1 MSDYLTAFIAHLQTQ
16 DRSPHTIAAYRNDV
30 AAFFA
35 WLETQLGRGEAT
47 PRPLTPMEVTTFDI
61 QKYRD
66 ALEDAGRQPAG
77 VNRRLAALRVFFAW
91 AIEAGHASANP
102 VQRVKGV
109 KQEARTPKALTSQ
122 EVYRLQREAAAQRQL
137 AQAKAGADT
146 SPTLVDA
153 LRDEALLNLLLY
165 TGLRVSECADL
176 RVTDVVL
183 NGKDS
188 QVIVRAGKGRKYRE
202 VPLHKTARQALEAY
216 LAVRPDGRGAGKPG
230 QDEPG
235 PYLFLG
241 QRGRLGTRGIQ
252 FRITALAEAAGVA
265 RPGFAVT
272 PHVLRHTF
280 ATRLLREVGTD
291 LVTVAALLGHASI
304 ATTQIYTQ
312 PSASD
317 KAAAVAGL
325 R

>member
-1 MSDYLTAFIAHLQTQ
+1 MSDYLTAFIAHLQAL

-35 WLETQLGRGEAT
+35 WLETQLGKSVT
-47 PRPLTPMEVTTFDI
+47 PVAVTTFDI

-66 ALEDAGRQPAG
+66 ALEDAGRKPAG

-91 AIEAGHASANP
+91 AIEAGRAGANP

-137 AQAKAGADT
+137 AQAKAGDAT
-146 SPTLVDA
+146 SPTLIDA

-176 RVTDVVL
+176 RVSDVVL
-183 NGKDS
+183 NGKES
-188 QVIVRAGKGRKYRE
+188 KVIVRAGKGRKYRE

-216 LAVRPDGRGAGKPG
+216 LAVRPDGRGEA
-230 QDEPG
+230 
-235 PYLFLG
+235 LFLG
-241 QRGRLGTRGIQ
+241 QRGRLGTRGMQ

-291 LVTVAALLGHASI
+291 LVTVAALLGHSSI

>member
-1 MSDYLTAFIAHLQTQ
+1 MSDYLTVFIAHLQAQ

-35 WLETQLGRGEAT
+35 WLETQLGKPVT
-47 PRPLTPMEVTTFDI
+47 PLEVTTFDI

-66 ALEDAGRQPAG
+66 TLEDAGRRPAG

-102 VQRVKGV
+102 VKRVKGV
-109 KQEARTPKALTSQ
+109 KQEARTPKALTAQ

-137 AQAKAGADT
+137 AQAKAGDAT
-146 SPTLVDA
+146 SPTLIDA

-176 RVTDVVL
+176 RVSDVVL
-183 NGKDS
+183 NGKES
-188 QVIVRAGKGRKYRE
+188 KVIVRAGKGRKYRE

-216 LAVRPDGRGAGKPG
+216 LAVRPDGRGEA
-230 QDEPG
+230 
-235 PYLFLG
+235 LFLG
-241 QRGRLGTRGIQ
+241 QRGRLGTRGMQ

-265 RPGFAVT
+265 RPDFAVT

-291 LVTVAALLGHASI
+291 LVTVASLLGHSSI
-304 ATTQIYTQ
+304 ATTQLYTQ